1 MTAQDA
7 KVVWLNVVQVL
18 HTKNHAKW
26 NWDSLNEMIQG
37 PLLNP
42 KRLEEAIKVTK
53 FMKRLLSFYRPFKY
67 KFCNIKN
74 TKPNQRYVKTGCA
87 LFHTLLQT
95 PEGVRFLGEHKI
107 LRQIAECLAQ
117 LDRVRLPT
125 VTTPLGKLSLH
136 R

>member
-1 MTAQDA
+1 M
-7 KVVWLNVVQVL
+7 LN
-18 HTKNHAKW
+18 TKSYTKW
-26 NWDSLNEMIQG
+26 NWDILNEIIQG

-67 KFCNIKN
+67 RFCEVKN
-74 TKPNQRYVKTGCA
+74 TKPNQRYVRTGCA

-95 PEGVRFLGEHKI
+95 LQGVQFLAEHKI

-117 LDRVRLPT
+117 LDKVSDSLLRLLCMYAS
-125 VTTPLGKLSLH
+125 V
-136 R
+136 